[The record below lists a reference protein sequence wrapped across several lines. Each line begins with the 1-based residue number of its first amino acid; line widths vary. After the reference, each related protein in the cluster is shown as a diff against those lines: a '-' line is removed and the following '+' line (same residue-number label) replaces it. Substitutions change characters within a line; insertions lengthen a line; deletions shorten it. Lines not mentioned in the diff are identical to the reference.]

1 MELSRKNRTE
11 FVACSNNV
19 ISQHGERSCF
29 KGRTIS
35 GGDEENNKNCAVETL
50 LTNTFSHKDLDLFR
64 DSEAIGR
71 SIFMVESTLMCPI
84 PEQSKGEGRFC
95 RGVLIED
102 VCGGDRALGALLKDT
117 AYLDDS
123 GTSKFYLS
131 STHQSYPSESTRNCL
146 K

>member
-64 DSEAIGR
+64 DSEKNRQEHIHGR
-71 SIFMVESTLMCPI
+71 
-84 PEQSKGEGRFC
+84 K
-95 RGVLIED
+95 
-102 VCGGDRALGALLKDT
+102 
-117 AYLDDS
+117 YLDVPNS
-123 GTSKFYLS
+123 RTK
-131 STHQSYPSESTRNCL
+131 
-146 K
+146 